1 MVPGDSIEENP
12 LLIEVSPVK
21 QLEQQRLADDLLAVA
36 QHRDKAA
43 FERLFDHFVPML
55 RAFSLAAQPGAALL
69 ADEIAQEVMIKIWN
83 KAHLYKPE
91 AASVVTWVF
100 AMARNARI
108 DYFRKHGRHPSDID
122 PELLWAEVI
131 DEHADPFHS
140 ALQRRSEELIA
151 RELLALPS
159 EQQQVLQKVYLEGKS
174 HTEVAEELSL
184 PLGTV
189 KSRVRLALKKL
200 AISIKR

>member
-1 MVPGDSIEENP
+1 
-12 LLIEVSPVK
+12 LIDALQAK
-21 QLEQQRLADDLLAVA
+21 QLEQQRLVGDLLAVA

-55 RAFSLAAQPGAALL
+55 RAFSLAAQPGASLL

-83 KAHLYKPE
+83 KAHTYNPNF
-91 AASVVTWVF
+91 AAVGTWVF
-100 AMARNARI
+100 TLARNARI
-108 DYFRKHGRHPSDID
+108 DYFRKNGRHQSAID
-122 PELLWAEVI
+122 PETLWAEIV
-131 DEHADPFHS
+131 DETADPFQI

-151 RELLALPS
+151 RELLELPA
-159 EQQQVLQKVYLEGKS
+159 EQEQVLRKVYMEGKS
-174 HTEVAEELSL
+174 HSEVAEELGL